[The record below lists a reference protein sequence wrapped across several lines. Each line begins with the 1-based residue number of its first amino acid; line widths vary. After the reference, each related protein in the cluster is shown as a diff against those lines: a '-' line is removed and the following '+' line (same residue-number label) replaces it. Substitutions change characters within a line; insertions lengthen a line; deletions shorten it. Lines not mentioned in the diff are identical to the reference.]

1 MGKLY
6 NLDYLNE
13 ISSGDK
19 DFILDMLKDF
29 VDGSSYN
36 ISEIE
41 RLANLND
48 WENLYKIVHKI
59 IPSFEFVGAES
70 LKNDL
75 MNLEHY
81 SKTKEHTEQIPQ
93 LITNIKKFCNQV
105 VIDIKT
111 DFNL

>member
-29 VDGSSYN
+29 VEGSPYN
-36 ISEIE
+36 MSEIE
-41 RLANLND
+41 RLANLHD

-59 IPSFEFVGAES
+59 IPSFEFVGAEF
-70 LKNDL
+70 LNNDL
-75 MNLEHY
+75 KNLEHF
-81 SKTKEHTEQIPQ
+81 SKTKENTEQIPQ
-93 LITNIKKFCNQV
+93 LIAKIKIFCNQLV
-105 VIDIKT
+105 TDIKT